1 VEKRKLRSP
10 ARMSRKV
17 LGVDVVGTEIIDD
30 DGSLE
35 VIHWELP
42 IRNHHGK

>member
-1 VEKRKLRSP
+1 MEKRKLRSP

-17 LGVDVVGTEIIDD
+17 LDVDVVGVEIIDD

-35 VIHWELP
+35 VIHCELP
-42 IRNHHGK
+42 IS